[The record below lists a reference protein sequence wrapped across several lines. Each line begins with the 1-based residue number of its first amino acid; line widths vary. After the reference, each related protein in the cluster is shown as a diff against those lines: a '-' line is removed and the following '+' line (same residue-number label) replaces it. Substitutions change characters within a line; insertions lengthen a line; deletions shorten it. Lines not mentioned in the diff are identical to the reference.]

1 MSHIKIKTREA
12 LQNIKPVNK
21 AEGLA
26 KKSKSGASSLANT
39 AEETQNSRHETEI
52 EYAGNEV
59 EDKEE
64 RGGRSLVRGAARF
77 GEWGFRTTVRNIRR
91 WRNRRRKIDF
101 KVDTPKELPSPQRP
115 MLTDGAKQGVK
126 KGAKKASKGIKKTTK
141 KTAKASAKA
150 AKKTAKATAK
160 ATKQAAKASAKAA
173 KAGVKLSIRV
183 AQALKRAAI
192 AAVKF
197 AKVAI
202 KAIIAVGKAVVVAVK
217 GIIAAIAAGGWV
229 VVVIIIV
236 VVLVAAIAGSV
247 YAIFV
252 PAEQNSISVYDV
264 MYDLDR
270 EYIEKQEALIAEHQ
284 YDVLTFE
291 GSQASWKEVV
301 AIYAVKMNLDSEN
314 PEDVVIFD
322 ERKAEELRNIY
333 WTMNDI
339 RVEKETE
346 TKEVKKRVL
355 NENGEYEEVTET
367 VETVYLTVIHD
378 SKSALDTADEYNF
391 TTQQDEMLAELL
403 DDKNADLWQG
413 LLTPAY

>member
-1 MSHIKIKTREA
+1 MSYIKIKTREA

-26 KKSKSGASSLANT
+26 KKSKSGASSLANS
-39 AEETQNSRHETEI
+39 AEETQNSRHETEV

-59 EDKEE
+59 QDKEE
-64 RGGRSLVRGAARF
+64 RSGRSLVRGAARV
-77 GEWGFRTTVRNIRR
+77 GQWGFRTTMRNIRR
-91 WRNRRRKIDF
+91 WRNRPRKIKL
-101 KVDTPKELPSPQRP
+101 KVDVPKELPPPQRP
-115 MLTDGAKQGVK
+115 MLTE
-126 KGAKKASKGIKKTTK
+126 GAKKGTKTASKGIKSTTK

-150 AKKTAKATAK
+150 AKKSAKATAK

-173 KAGVKLSIRV
+173 KVGVKTSVRI

-192 AAVKF
+192 ATVKF
-197 AKVAI
+197 VKIAI
-202 KAIIAVGKAVVVAVK
+202 KTIIAVGKAVIAAVK
-217 GIIAAIAAGGWV
+217 GIIAAIAAGGWI

-264 MYDLDR
+264 MSDLDR
-270 EYIEKQEALIAEHQ
+270 EYMEKQEELISENQ

-301 AIYAVKMNLDSEN
+301 AIYAVKMNLDAKN
-314 PEDVVIFD
+314 PQDVVIFD
-322 ERKAEELRNIY
+322 ESKADELRNIY

-355 NENGEYEEVTET
+355 NENGKYEEVTET
-367 VETVYLTVIHD
+367 VETVYLTVVHD

>member
-1 MSHIKIKTREA
+1 MKIKTREA

-26 KKSKSGASSLANT
+26 KKSKSGASSLANS
-39 AEETQNSRHETEI
+39 AEETQKSRHETEV

-64 RGGRSLVRGAARF
+64 RSGKALLSGADRIGRWGVRVTR
-77 GEWGFRTTVRNIRR
+77 RNIQR
-91 WRNRRRKIDF
+91 WRNRRRKINL
-101 KVDTPKELPSPQRP
+101 KVDAPKELPSPQRP
-115 MLTDGAKQGVK
+115 MLTDGAK
-126 KGAKKASKGIKKTTK
+126 KGTKTTAKGIKNTTK

-150 AKKTAKATAK
+150 AKKSAKATAK

-173 KAGVKLSIRV
+173 KAGIKMSVRV

-192 AAVKF
+192 ATVKF
-197 AKVAI
+197 VKVAI
-202 KAIIAVGKAVVVAVK
+202 KAIIAVGKAVIAAVK
-217 GIIAAIAAGGWV
+217 GIIAAIAAGGWI

-264 MYDLDR
+264 MSELDR
-270 EYIEKQEALIAEHQ
+270 AYMEKQTELISENQ

-301 AIYAVKMNLDSEN
+301 AIYAVKMNLDAEN
-314 PEDVVIFD
+314 PQDVVIFD
-322 ERKAEELRNIY
+322 ESKADELRSIY

-339 RVEKETE
+339 RVEKETV
-346 TKEVKKRVL
+346 TKEVKKTVTD
-355 NENGEYEEVTET
+355 ENGKLTEVTET

-378 SKSALDTADEYNF
+378 SKSAFETADEYSF
-391 TTQQDEMLAELL
+391 TTEQDEMLDELL
-403 DDKNADLWQG
+403 NEKNADLWQG

>member
-1 MSHIKIKTREA
+1 MSIIKIKTREA

-26 KKSKSGASSLANT
+26 KKSKSGASSLANS
-39 AEETQNSRHETEI
+39 AEETQNSRHETEV

-59 EDKEE
+59 QDKEE
-64 RGGRSLVRGAARF
+64 RSGRSLVRGAARF
-77 GEWGFRTTVRNIRR
+77 GEWGFRTTVRNIQR
-91 WRNRRRKIDF
+91 WRNRPRKIKL
-101 KVDTPKELPSPQRP
+101 KVDAPKELPPPQRP
-115 MLTDGAKQGVK
+115 MLTEGAKQGTK
-126 KGAKKASKGIKKTTK
+126 KTAKGIKKTTK

-150 AKKTAKATAK
+150 AKKSAKATAK

-173 KAGVKLSIRV
+173 RAGVKLSIRV
-183 AQALKRAAI
+183 AQAFKRAAI
-192 AAVKF
+192 ATVKF
-197 AKVAI
+197 IKVAV
-202 KAIIAVGKAVVVAVK
+202 KAIIAAGKVVIAAVK
-217 GIIAAIAAGGWV
+217 GIIAAIAAGGWI

-252 PAEQNSISVYDV
+252 PAEENSISVYDV
-264 MYDLDR
+264 MSELDR
-270 EYIEKQEALIAEHQ
+270 AYMEKQQELISENQ

-301 AIYAVKMNLDSEN
+301 AIYAVKMNLDAEN
-314 PEDVVIFD
+314 PQDVVIFD
-322 ERKAEELRNIY
+322 ESKADELRNIY

-339 RVEKETE
+339 RVEKETVK
-346 TKEVKKRVL
+346 KEVKKTVTD
-355 NENGEYEEVTET
+355 ENGKLVEVTET

-378 SKSALDTADEYNF
+378 SKSAFEAADEYSF
-391 TTQQDEMLAELL
+391 TVTQDDMLADLL
-403 DDKNADLWQG
+403 DEKNADLWQG